1 MKARMNKVQLILHHG
16 EKEKFLNALQEKGIL
31 HLEINAQHVSHSLET
46 LMAQRDRLV
55 KAKTLIPADSKH
67 SPDAGATDHNAHE
80 IAQEIQALDTEI
92 DQNNSAVESID
103 KNIQALA
110 PWGQFEGEYIA
121 KLHERGIE
129 VRFYTAPKKAFLAFN
144 FGEKPIALISE
155 QHGMAYFVAFE
166 KGDSDLPFERLQLP
180 SSSLTQLEQE
190 KDLLKKK
197 IAADLS
203 KLKAFKTATPSLDKE
218 IALLNDQI
226 AYHEASA
233 SFQKTEDSIIHHIK
247 GWIPENHKNS
257 IIQFLDDNNIAYIL
271 TDPQFADDVPVI
283 LKNKKY
289 PGTFESITKI
299 FELPNYQELDLTPVI
314 AVFYPI
320 FFAYCLGDSGY
331 GLIFVLLFG
340 AGYFTFLKNNKVIAS
355 LGMILGLFTM
365 VIGILKSGTIFGI
378 PITTQRDIP
387 FFDFFSRF
395 VIIPE
400 TGDDP
405 FNAFNVALILG
416 LVQINVGVIA
426 AIIRAW
432 IYESFEASLSSF
444 GKLFII
450 ICTVVLFLG
459 GAQEMEIFAPYQEI
473 AKYGLG
479 AGIVLVLLFNN
490 IRLPILERIGS
501 GVLPLYFIFTG
512 LLGDTLS
519 YIRLFALGISSGILG
534 LVINNIG
541 NQIMGSGFIGII
553 IGVIFLILGHG
564 LNLFISGLGS
574 FVHPLRLTFVEFY
587 NNAGF
592 KGGGIPFKPFKKESL
607 NIQQES

>member
-1 MKARMNKVQLILHHG
+1 MKARMKKVQLILHHG
-16 EKEKFLNALQEKGIL
+16 EKEKFLNLLQEKGIL
-31 HLEINAQHVSHSLET
+31 HLEIDEQHVPDNLET
-46 LMAQRDRLV
+46 LTAKRDKLM
-55 KAKTLIPADSKH
+55 KAKSLVLAETEP
-67 SPDAGATDHNAHE
+67 GARANGSENDPYEISDKIHE
-80 IAQEIQALDTEI
+80 LVNEI
-92 DQNNSAVESID
+92 DQNTSALETAEKS
-103 KNIQALA
+103 IQAYA
-110 PWGQFEGEYIA
+110 PWGRFDGDYID
-121 KLHERGIE
+121 KLQESGIQ
-129 VRFYTAPKKAFLAFN
+129 VRFYTTPKKAFLSFDFA
-144 FGEKPIALISE
+144 EKPIALISE
-155 QHGMAYFVAFE
+155 QHGQVYFVAIE
-166 KGDSDLPFERLQLP
+166 KGDSDLPFEKLHLP
-180 SSSLTQLEQE
+180 ARSMAELEHE
-190 KDLLKKK
+190 IDLLKKK
-197 IAADLS
+197 NVSATA
-203 KLKAFKTATPSLDKE
+203 KLKTYHEDIPSLDKE
-218 IALLNDQI
+218 INLLNDQI
-226 AYHEASA
+226 TYQHASA
-233 SFQKTEDSIIHHIK
+233 SFKKSEENIIHHIQ
-247 GWIPENHKNS
+247 GWIPGKNQDD
-257 IIQFLDDNNIAYIL
+257 IIQFLDANKIAYIL
-271 TDPQFADDVPVI
+271 SEPRFTDDVPVI
-283 LKNKKY
+283 LKNRKY
-289 PGTFESITKI
+289 PGIFESITKI
-299 FELPNYQELDLTPVI
+299 FELPHYRELDLTPVI

-340 AGYFTFLKNNKVIAS
+340 AGYFTFLKNNRVIAA

-365 VIGILKSGTIFGI
+365 VIGILKSGTILGI

-400 TGDDP
+400 TGDSP

-426 AIIRAW
+426 AILRAW
-432 IYESFEASLSSF
+432 IYESFEASLSSI

-459 GAQEMEIFAPYQEI
+459 GSQEMEIFAPYQTI
-473 AKYGLG
+473 ARYGLG
-479 AGIVLVLLFNN
+479 AGILLVLFFNN

-541 NQIMGSGFIGII
+541 HQIMGSGIIGII
-553 IGVIFLILGHG
+553 VGVIFLILGHG

>member
-1 MKARMNKVQLILHHG
+1 MKARMKKVQLILHHV
-16 EKEKFLNALQEKGIL
+16 EKEKFLGALQEKGIL
-31 HLEINAQHVSHSLET
+31 HLEIDDQRPPTDLDT
-46 LMAQRDRLV
+46 LVAKRDNLM
-55 KAKTLIPADSKH
+55 KAKSLIPVVTEGSTPEIVKDQ
-67 SPDAGATDHNAHE
+67 NAYE
-80 IAQEIQALDTEI
+80 IADKIQEIATEI
-92 DQNNSAVESID
+92 DQNTNRLELLEKSI
-103 KNIQALA
+103 LSYV
-110 PWGQFEGEYIA
+110 PWGKFEGTYVQ
-121 KLHERGIE
+121 KLQDAGID
-129 VRFYTAPKKAFLAFN
+129 VRFYVATKKAFHAHN
-144 FGEKPIALISE
+144 FAEIPVALISE
-155 QHGMAYFVAFE
+155 QHGMVYFVVFERDDAGLLFE
-166 KGDSDLPFERLQLP
+166 KIQLP
-180 SSSLTQLEQE
+180 DQSLAELEQE
-190 KDLLKKK
+190 KE
-197 IAADLS
+197 S
-203 KLKAFKTATPSLDKE
+203 LKAKNSKAQAKLGEFNVALPSLDKE
-218 IALLNDQI
+218 ITLLNDHITYQQ
-226 AYHEASA
+226 ASA
-233 SFQKTEDSIIHHIK
+233 SFRTEENIIYHIQ
-247 GWIPENHKNS
+247 GWIPEKYQDD
-257 IIQFLDDNNIAYIL
+257 IIQFLDTNKIAYIL
-271 TDPQFADDVPVI
+271 TDPRFTDDVPVI
-283 LKNKKY
+283 LKNRKY
-289 PGTFESITKI
+289 PSIFEPITKI
-299 FELPNYQELDLTPVI
+299 FELPHYRELDPTPVI

-331 GLIFVLLFG
+331 GFIIVLIFG
-340 AGYFTFLKNNKVIAS
+340 AGYFTFLKNYKVIAS

-365 VIGILKSGTIFGI
+365 VIGILKSGTILGI

-400 TGDDP
+400 TGDSP

-426 AIIRAW
+426 SILRAW
-432 IYESFEASLSSF
+432 IYESFEASLSSI

-450 ICTVVLFLG
+450 LSIVVLFLG
-459 GAQEMEIFAPYQEI
+459 GAQEMEIFAPYLTI

-479 AGIVLVLLFNN
+479 AGILLVLLFNN
-490 IRLPILERIGS
+490 IRLPFLERIGS

-541 NQIMGSGFIGII
+541 HQIMGSGFIGII
-553 IGVIFLILGHG
+553 VGVIFLILGHG

>member
-1 MKARMNKVQLILHHG
+1 MKARMKKVQLILHHV
-16 EKEKFLNALQEKGIL
+16 EKEKFLDALQEKGIL
-31 HLEINAQHVSHSLET
+31 HLEIDDQRPPTDLDT
-46 LMAQRDRLV
+46 LVAKRDNLM
-55 KAKTLIPADSKH
+55 KAKSLIPVVTEVNTPEEVNDQ
-67 SPDAGATDHNAHE
+67 NAYE
-80 IAQEIQALDTEI
+80 IADKIQEIATEI
-92 DQNNSAVESID
+92 DQNTNRLELLEKSI
-103 KNIQALA
+103 LSYV
-110 PWGQFEGEYIA
+110 PWGKFEGTYVQ
-121 KLHERGIE
+121 KLQDAGID
-129 VRFYTAPKKAFLAFN
+129 VRFYVATKKAFHAHN
-144 FGEKPIALISE
+144 FAEIPVALISE
-155 QHGMAYFVAFE
+155 HHGMVYFVAFE
-166 KGDSDLPFERLQLP
+166 RDDVVLPFEKIQLP
-180 SSSLTQLEQE
+180 DQSLAELEQE
-190 KDLLKKK
+190 KE
-197 IAADLS
+197 S
-203 KLKAFKTATPSLDKE
+203 LKAKNFKAQAKLSEFHVAVPSLDKE
-218 IALLNDQI
+218 ITLLNDHITYQQ
-226 AYHEASA
+226 ASA
-233 SFQKTEDSIIHHIK
+233 SFRTEENIIYHIQ
-247 GWIPENHKNS
+247 GWIPEKNQDD
-257 IIQFLDDNNIAYIL
+257 IIQFLDTNKIAYIL
-271 TDPQFADDVPVI
+271 TDPRFTDDVPVI

-289 PGTFESITKI
+289 PAIFEPITKI
-299 FELPNYQELDLTPVI
+299 FELPHYREMDPTPVI

-331 GLIFVLLFG
+331 GFIIVLLFG
-340 AGYFTFLKNNKVIAS
+340 AGYFTFLKNYKVIAS

-365 VIGILKSGTIFGI
+365 VIGILKSGTILGI

-400 TGDDP
+400 TGDSP

-426 AIIRAW
+426 SILRAW
-432 IYESFEASLSSF
+432 IYESFEASLSSI

-450 ICTVVLFLG
+450 ISIVVLFLG
-459 GAQEMEIFAPYQEI
+459 GAQEMEIFAPYLTI

-479 AGIVLVLLFNN
+479 AGILLVLLFNN
-490 IRLPILERIGS
+490 IRLPFLERIGS

-541 NQIMGSGFIGII
+541 HQIMGSGFIGII
-553 IGVIFLILGHG
+553 VGVIFLILGHG

-592 KGGGIPFKPFKKESL
+592 KGGGIPYKPFKKESL